1 VCEDGYLHI
10 APEVFSRSPTSR
22 HQPHGRVQLAA
33 TREATRWTEAD
44 VAIVAS
50 VARVEVGVD
59 ETALP
64 ISSTARWARAPK
76 FQATFDY

>member
-1 VCEDGYLHI
+1 MRGNDFNTT
-10 APEVFSRSPTSR
+10 PEPDTSESTQR
-22 HQPHGRVQLAA
+22 LAHGLAA

-76 FQATFDY
+76 FQATFGY